1 MKHYQFTMIV
11 QRDDE
16 GNYVAIC
23 PALQGCYTEGETPEE
38 AMAYLKDA
46 IQLHIEDR
54 QARQEPIYE
63 ELFSQR
69 VDIDIAA

>member
-1 MKHYQFTMIV
+1 MKHYQFTAIV
-11 QRDDE
+11 QRDEE
-16 GNYVAIC
+16 GNYLAIC
-23 PALQGCYTEGETPEE
+23 PALQGCYAEGETPEE

-54 QARQEPIYE
+54 HARNEPIYE

-69 VDIDIAA
+69 LDIAA

>member
-1 MKHYQFTMIV
+1 MKRYQFTVIV

-23 PALQGCYTEGETPEE
+23 PALQGCYTEGETPEK

-69 VDIDIAA
+69 VDIDVAA

>member
-1 MKHYQFTMIV
+1 MRHYQFTVIV
-11 QRDDE
+11 QRDED

-38 AMAYLKDA
+38 ATEYLKDA

-54 QARQEPIYE
+54 QARNEPIYE

-69 VDIDIAA
+69 LDVAA

>member
-54 QARQEPIYE
+54 QEPIYE

>member
-1 MKHYQFTMIV
+1 MKHYQFTVIV
-11 QRDDE
+11 QRDEE
-16 GNYVAIC
+16 GNYLAIC
-23 PALQGCYTEGETPEE
+23 PALQGCYTEGTTPEE
-38 AMAYLKDA
+38 AMDYLKDA

-54 QARQEPIYE
+54 QARHEPINE

>member
-1 MKHYQFTMIV
+1 MRNYQFTVIV
-11 QRDDE
+11 QQDEE
-16 GNYVAIC
+16 GNYLAIC
-23 PALQGCYTEGETPEE
+23 PALQGCYAEGETPEE
-38 AMAYLKDA
+38 ALGYLREV

-69 VDIDIAA
+69 LDIAA